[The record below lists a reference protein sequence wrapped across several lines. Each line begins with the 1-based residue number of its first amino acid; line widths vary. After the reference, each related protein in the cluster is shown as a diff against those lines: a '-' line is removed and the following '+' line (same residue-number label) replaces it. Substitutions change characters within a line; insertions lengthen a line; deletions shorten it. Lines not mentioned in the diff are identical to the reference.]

1 MAWRRAPKPSWMD
14 GRIDLPAPPRHR
26 LHRLRSAAMSTAVL
40 VARIVCVLGGLGA
53 YGLSVV
59 GFIGGTSLGITGAIV
74 GTLLLLIGLWRPRRS
89 RRR

>member
-14 GRIDLPAPPRHR
+14 GRIDLPAPPR
-26 LHRLRSAAMSTAVL
+26 HRLRSAAMSTAVL

-74 GTLLLLIGLWRPRRS
+74 GTLLLLIGLWRPRRY